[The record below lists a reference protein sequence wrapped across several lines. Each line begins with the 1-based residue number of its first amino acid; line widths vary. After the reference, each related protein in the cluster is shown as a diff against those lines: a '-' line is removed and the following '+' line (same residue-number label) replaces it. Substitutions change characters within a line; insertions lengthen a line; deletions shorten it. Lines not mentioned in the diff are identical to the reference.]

1 MAKKVILKDQD
12 NVEILPITRGELIVD
27 SSGKEAFHSNEFL
40 ATNSQ
45 PGLMSPEE
53 KVKISTIAGN
63 TIDSTLSTT
72 STNPVQNKVV
82 TGAINEAKQLAN
94 DAQETAN
101 DASENVSKVQQII
114 NSIKESY
121 LKSATVDGNVL
132 TIVDQSDSEITF
144 TNTIY
149 NTFLKET
156 AANTGGRNGLVPKP
170 NYNDGSKT
178 RFLREDGTWVIPTNS
193 NTTYTFANGT
203 SGNFTVTP
211 FGGTAQTVSIGKP
224 ATAGTADVAVKLQTK
239 RKLWGQDF
247 DGTTDVSGDMTG
259 VGIINTIFNL
269 KTQAGNASLYLET
282 VIANTDYAH
291 IFVSNKSDKNNLS
304 RPLVLQHGYGNVGI
318 GTTSPEYKLD
328 VNGVIRASSHLIT
341 NARVKI
347 LDGQALEWNDTAANG
362 STSNLLL
369 PRKSYGYRL
378 DYYDGTAW
386 HKLAYAEDIP
396 TITDYYWANVLIS
409 NTSNPATSPT
419 FANVY
424 ADAARLNNYLF
435 MNPSGEGIYLND
447 QGLHWHN
454 KCTYTKSILQFTKDG
469 LVGIGITPSYK
480 LHVSGISKFESTS
493 NIPILVKSTTSVESS
508 IAYYGKDD
516 YRWVAGQGTAGISNA
531 FGIWSDTLNANAMTI
546 LSSGNVGIGTTSP
559 SCKLDIVGNARI
571 TSSNRY
577 ALEINSTINNAI
589 ITFKGTDGTEKG
601 QFGRGEG
608 LYGFNYEAYRNNSNG
623 ITAFGIDDNSNF
635 FLGTGGNPSVTN
647 SKVVVL
653 ASGYVGIG
661 TTSPENRLD
670 VNGIQQIYQR
680 GNDNTAFKNL
690 LLLKQQNSVEDSD
703 QSWTGSNPSFGI
715 GFRRYWSSGSSPYGE
730 TTHAGIY
737 ATVSSAWKGGLVFR
751 TKNNQTQGGTHDTT
765 ALRLRPDGHAIFGN
779 SIETNGSVYIN
790 QPSSNRRAG
799 IIGTYDA
806 NRAAAIWSMGSPYQI
821 AADGTT
827 LGNLYGAAYVYYG
840 SGYTFGAG
848 KSNGHSFVWCQ
859 NGTPYV
865 ALGNNVWTSGGFI
878 KNGSSDSYVLLGGGG
893 HKAES
898 SLSVNYAASAGN
910 ADKLR
915 VVSCYNGTTN
925 NDLWSTIKSSN
936 SSYLG
941 TSTMYEVYN
950 DGGPTTY
957 GHVLDTVTVHNNH
970 WQPQLWMA
978 AGKSGRLYYRNKEYN
993 DNTWGDWRTVAWTSD
1008 IPTVTNY
1015 YWANVKVSASS
1026 STGTYPTFGSL
1037 SVINDSCNN
1046 STDAL
1051 AYFRHY
1057 SNNDWTVKI
1066 DCGSYDYGLYINAVG
1081 SYALSVGP
1089 GASRFRGSV
1098 IIGADAA
1105 PSYTADVRGT
1115 LRATGRIY
1123 ANEWI
1128 EFSGSS
1134 GLYWPNANGAHLYA
1148 NTTTSYA
1155 GLITQGARNGYCGLH
1170 CGPNTNYMTVMST
1183 DVHHGL
1189 YCENTGT
1196 WEFYYNRS
1204 SGGVGIRTSSITKNF
1219 NVSGQSY
1226 LSSNVWI
1233 GTTSGGEMLN
1243 VGGWV
1248 GTVGNTG
1255 WYNTTY
1261 AGGMYMEDSTWIR
1274 AYNNKKIYVANTD
1287 STAFYTSGGMTAL
1300 GHMYSQTVGSSWLDG
1315 QRYNNA
1321 AFNIT
1326 NSPGRDSYS
1335 PWIRQTLEIGKWVSI
1350 GTLQNSLYFIGST
1363 TSRTANSYDYG
1374 FRMDF
1379 SNGYLYGNFS
1389 GYLSG
1394 TAYTASAIADSNNGT
1409 RITASYA
1416 SGGFSSS
1423 PSWLA
1428 AWNGYH
1434 LTYVSPSV
1442 LNVNYASSAGSVAWA
1457 NVTGKPTIPTVSSRN
1472 LTVNGTAYTFYSNTT
1487 TAAAS
1492 FYAPTSAGTSGYI
1505 LQSSGGTPTW
1515 TARQDYSNPGILW
1528 VGYIYRSSRS
1538 STSYY
1543 ASKSGGKATFSLTS
1557 TPNSSYEYLSGTLSG
1572 HTSIMAAFVQTQAV
1586 FSASTTTCYAYS
1598 SINFGKGQEAGF
1610 DTYRVSISGSTIY
1623 IRACRMTD
1631 ANNSS
1636 WEDDGFLCTGSGHD
1650 DDARPVARLYLMI
1663 IGY

>member
-12 NVEILPITRGELIVD
+12 NVEILPITRGELVVD

-53 KVKISTIAGN
+53 KVKLSTIAGN

-211 FGGTAQTVSIGKP
+211 SGGTAQTVSIGKP

-247 DGTTDVSGDMTG
+247 DGSSDVNGAIQFS
-259 VGIINTIFNL
+259 I
-269 KTQAGNASLYLET
+269 AGNTGLIKFLNGEFIDGYGNFHLGSNSASWNIYDDSQNYLLT
-282 VIANTDYAH
+282 IL
-291 IFVSNKSDKNNLS
+291 KS
-304 RPLVLQHGYGNVGI
+304 GNVGI
-318 GTTSPEYKLD
+318 GTTTPAYKLD
-328 VNGVIRASSHLIT
+328 VSGTIKASSHLIT

-386 HKLAYAEDIP
+386 HKLAYADDIP

-447 QGLHWHN
+447 YGLHWHN

-469 LVGIGITPSYK
+469 LVGIGRTPSYT
-480 LHVSGISKFESTS
+480 LDVSGTFNSSNYQVGGALELKTDDTTCQTTIFGSNSSGYRMRIVRQSTATNLNTQYSPTLVVSSLDTHAYIAWDYNGTNVWVGGGSGNKWNWRSMLLNTS
-493 NIPILVKSTTSVESS
+493 NYSS
-508 IAYYGKDD
+508 ILDDRYYTKTEADNRFVNITGDTMTG
-516 YRWVAGQGTAGISNA
+516 RLTMTGEGIIVTTA
-531 FGIWSDTLNANAMTI
+531 
-546 LSSGNVGIGTTSP
+546 
-559 SCKLDIVGNARI
+559 
-571 TSSNRY
+571 TSSNYRVGVEFY
-577 ALEINSTINNAI
+577 
-589 ITFKGTDGTEKG
+589 KGTTEDATYSYDAQIGWHNTGGDGTG
-601 QFGRGEG
+601 SICILPYATSTPPWGGTVG
-608 LYGFNYEAYRNNSNG
+608 LFITKTDLKYNG
-623 ITAFGIDDNSNF
+623 ASVWHSGNDGSGSGLDADLLDGTHKTGLLTALSSSSSTNLSIT
-635 FLGTGGNPSVTN
+635 
-647 SKVVVL
+647 
-653 ASGYVGIG
+653 VGG
-661 TTSPENRLD
+661 TTKS
-670 VNGIQQIYQR
+670 IT
-680 GNDNTAFKNL
+680 NT
-690 LLLKQQNSVEDSD
+690 
-703 QSWTGSNPSFGI
+703 
-715 GFRRYWSSGSSPYGE
+715 
-730 TTHAGIY
+730 Y
-737 ATVSSAWKGGLVFR
+737 AT
-751 TKNNQTQGGTHDTT
+751 N
-765 ALRLRPDGHAIFGN
+765 I
-779 SIETNGSVYIN
+779 
-790 QPSSNRRAG
+790 
-799 IIGTYDA
+799 
-806 NRAAAIWSMGSPYQI
+806 
-821 AADGTT
+821 T
-827 LGNLYGAAYVYYG
+827 L
-840 SGYTFGAG
+840 
-848 KSNGHSFVWCQ
+848 
-859 NGTPYV
+859 
-865 ALGNNVWTSGGFI
+865 I
-878 KNGSSDSYVLLGGGG
+878 
-893 HKAES
+893 
-898 SLSVNYAASAGN
+898 
-910 ADKLR
+910 
-915 VVSCYNGTTN
+915 SCYNGTAN
-925 NDLWSTIKSSN
+925 NDLWSTIKTGN
-936 SSYLG
+936 STYLG
-941 TSTMYEVYN
+941 TANIYEVYN

-957 GHVLDTVTVHNNH
+957 GEVLDIVSTHTNH

-1183 DVHHGL
+1183 DTHHGL
-1189 YCENTGT
+1189 YCETYG
-1196 WEFYYNRS
+1196 WEFYFNRS
-1204 SGGVGIRTSSITKNF
+1204 NGGVGIRTSSITKNF
-1219 NVSGQSY
+1219 NVNGQSY

-1233 GTTSGGEMLN
+1233 GTTSGAEMLN

-1255 WYNTTY
+1255 WYNITY

-1457 NVTGKPTIPTVSSRN
+1457 NVTGKPTIPTVYSRN
-1472 LTVNGTAYTFYSNTT
+1472 IGVNGTNWTFYSSTSAATT
-1487 TAAAS
+1487 S
-1492 FYAPTSAGTSGYI
+1492 IYAPTSAGTSGYI

-1515 TARQDYSNPGILW
+1515 TSRQDYSNPGILW

-1538 STSYY
+1538 STLYY

-1586 FSASTTTCYAYS
+1586 FSDASTTCYAYS

-1636 WEDDGFLCTGSGHD
+1636 WEDDGFLATGSGHD
-1650 DDARPVARLYLMI
+1650 SDARPVARIYLMI